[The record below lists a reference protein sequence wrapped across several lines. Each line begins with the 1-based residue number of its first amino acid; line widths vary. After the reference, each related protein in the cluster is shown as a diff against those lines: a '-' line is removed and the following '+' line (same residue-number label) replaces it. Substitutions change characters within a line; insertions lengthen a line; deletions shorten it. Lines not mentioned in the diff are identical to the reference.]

1 MMMLGY
7 IHKDQSLP
15 HFRVVLHNINPNE
28 IIKGIAEWQTAKLS
42 YEDDKIMLT
51 KSNLFHRL
59 SSYRLNSDP
68 ESNNSFV
75 QDMTNLLNTKKYMV
89 ASQFVLQSGALR
101 VAAAES
107 MYKLVKGVEPMT
119 STDTTDL
126 FFQPGF
132 IPYRPGAAVPGQR
145 FFDREPEP
153 ATQPEPATPLHATDG
168 CLASDNPQ
176 GPSPRA
182 SMETLSPF
190 VRRVMSTAAT
200 PPTRNALGSCSADNT
215 SRPIR
220 PDSPVSDDSGEHD
233 SDAEFINDEI
243 EDSNPDSDNS
253 DDGDTCR
260 PVRANNGKVGVAA

>member
-7 IHKDQSLP
+7 IHKDQMLP
-15 HFRVVLHNINPNE
+15 HFKIVLHNINPNE
-28 IIKGIAEWQTAKLS
+28 IVKGIAEWQTAKLS

-51 KSNLFHRL
+51 KANLFHRL

-75 QDMTNLLNTKKYMV
+75 HDMTNLLNTKKYMV

-101 VAAAES
+101 VVAAES

-126 FFQPGF
+126 FFQHCYTL
-132 IPYRPGAAVPGQR
+132 YRPGAAVPGQR

-153 ATQPEPATPLHATDG
+153 VTDTEPATPIRATEG
-168 CLASDNPQ
+168 CLATDNLQ

-190 VRRVMSTAAT
+190 MRNIIQGT
-200 PPTRNALGSCSADNT
+200 PPTRNARGSTSADDS
-215 SRPIR
+215 SRPNR
-220 PDSPVSDDSGEHD
+220 PDSPLSVDSGEHD
-233 SDAEFINDEI
+233 SDAEFINDEH
-243 EDSNPDSDNS
+243 EDSNPDS

-260 PVRANNGKVGVAA
+260 PVRANNGKSVAA